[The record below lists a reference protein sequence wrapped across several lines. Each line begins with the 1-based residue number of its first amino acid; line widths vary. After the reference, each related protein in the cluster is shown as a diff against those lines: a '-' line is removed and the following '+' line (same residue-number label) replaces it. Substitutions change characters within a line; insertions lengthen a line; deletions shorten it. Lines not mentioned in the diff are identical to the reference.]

1 MSTHATDF
9 DEGITGGVILELTLS
24 LVGGLV
30 RADPLSDMK
39 APWRRPRSGSGR
51 RSLHDDLHMRQT
63 VGDL

>member
-9 DEGITGGVILELTLS
+9 DEGITGGVTLELTLS

-39 APWRRPRSGSGR
+39 APWRRPRSLAGDDRCTTIFTCGR
-51 RSLHDDLHMRQT
+51 Q
-63 VGDL
+63 